1 MGVQYLATP
10 EDADMFAA
18 RDPQMFAMVTGS
30 LTSMLTPAMNAKLNL
45 HSGSIDTL
53 QVARQEQA
61 DQYAATIAALVK
73 ALVQAIEARGR
84 KDGYTAA

>member
-53 QVARQEQA
+53 QVARQE
-61 DQYAATIAALVK
+61 YAATIAALVK